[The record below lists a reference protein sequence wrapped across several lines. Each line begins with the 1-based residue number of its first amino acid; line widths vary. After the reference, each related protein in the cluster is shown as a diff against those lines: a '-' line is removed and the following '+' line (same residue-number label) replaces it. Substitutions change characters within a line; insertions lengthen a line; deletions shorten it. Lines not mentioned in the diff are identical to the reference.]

1 MTPVLRVAALGAGG
15 MALLLL
21 AAGGA
26 YYLAGRHPALSGTG
40 SKVARPP
47 PTPTSLPGDPMVPDV
62 RQAYTDAEA
71 RNRAEAERKPGA
83 GASVPPLDTLNPHD
97 ALPPPALRPGEAAQ
111 WERQRREQ
119 EQRQEQ
125 ERERVVKAKAQ
136 GMTQVLAAWGGLHQ
150 TVDAALKPPE
160 PERDDPAA
168 ARDDPLANR
177 PVDRVYYGLLRVYI
191 SSDEPGPI
199 VVQIKDGALDGARL
213 IGRFHRAD
221 EKVVIQF
228 DRMTF
233 RGAWYAVEAVAID
246 PENGR
251 LGLATAVDR
260 RTFTRWAALLG
271 SAVLQG
277 AQRAYLSQGTQNSYL
292 WGQTTT
298 REFDDREILGIA
310 LGEIGTRTRQAA
322 NEYFN
327 RPPTVYVDPAIQL
340 VGVLFLGPPSRK
352 TDGPGSARAAS
363 GAAPAVAAESL
374 RALARTV
381 ADRRPP
387 PPRAPT
393 RARPPATTRGRR
405 RLAAPVPPIPIP
417 TPSERPW
424 KTFPAWR
431 PSRP

>member
-47 PTPTSLPGDPMVPDV
+47 PTPPSLPGDPMVPDV
-62 RQAYTDAEA
+62 RHAYTDAEA
-71 RNRAEAERKPGA
+71 RNRAEAEQKPGA

-97 ALPPPALRPGEAAQ
+97 ALPPPTARPGEAAA

-119 EQRQEQ
+119 EKRQEQ

-136 GMTQVLAAWGGLHQ
+136 GMAQVLAAWGGQHV
-150 TVDAALKPPE
+150 TVEATLKPPE

-168 ARDDPLANR
+168 ARDDPLANW

-322 NEYFN
+322 NAYFN

-340 VGVLFLGPPSRK
+340 VGVLFMGPPSRK
-352 TDGPGSARAAS
+352 TDGPGPRGAAISAPPSRATAASDRVRAAT
-363 GAAPAVAAESL
+363 AAT
-374 RALARTV
+374 RT
-381 ADRRPP
+381 D
-387 PPRAPT
+387 PRDDPSENAGYD
-393 RARPPATTRGRR
+393 ARPPAA
-405 RLAAPVPPIPIP
+405 LAPVAPLPPA
-417 TPSERPW
+417 PSDE
-424 KTFPAWR
+424 
-431 PSRP
+431 